1 MHTDSKTGSQ
11 IQGLPLFDWRAVV
24 VRKPETRAGQYLLSR
39 FPIPPGHADLAAGL
53 MGLGPGGG
61 PMTEVNTLAAI
72 WPPTSDVAR
81 EVGQEAERFTELDD
95 NANQTTP
102 ADTPNS
108 NHEPRVRRTRAAT
121 P

>member
-1 MHTDSKTGSQ
+1 MLK
-11 IQGLPLFDWRAVV
+11 
-24 VRKPETRAGQYLLSR
+24 AGTE
-39 FPIPPGHADLAAGL
+39 LATVL
-53 MGLGPGGG
+53 
-61 PMTEVNTLAAI
+61 
-72 WPPTSDVAR
+72 PPTANASR
-81 EVGQEAERFTELDD
+81 EAGQEAERFTELDD

>member
-1 MHTDSKTGSQ
+1 
-11 IQGLPLFDWRAVV
+11 
-24 VRKPETRAGQYLLSR
+24 
-39 FPIPPGHADLAAGL
+39 
-53 MGLGPGGG
+53 
-61 PMTEVNTLAAI
+61 MTEVNTLAAI

-81 EVGQEAERFTELDD
+81 EVGQEAER
-95 NANQTTP
+95 QTTP

>member
-1 MHTDSKTGSQ
+1 MAS
-11 IQGLPLFDWRAVV
+11 
-24 VRKPETRAGQYLLSR
+24 RKG
-39 FPIPPGHADLAAGL
+39 
-53 MGLGPGGG
+53 
-61 PMTEVNTLAAI
+61 MTEGSAFIRFHTLPCNRLEHPCREMSATWSVTNVYFHISTCSQVHNQARRCDALQRH
-72 WPPTSDVAR
+72 PAHCRQVDVAR
-81 EVGQEAERFTELDD
+81 EAGQEAERFTELDD

>member
-1 MHTDSKTGSQ
+1 MPKT
-11 IQGLPLFDWRAVV
+11 RTA
-24 VRKPETRAGQYLLSR
+24 
-39 FPIPPGHADLAAGL
+39 
-53 MGLGPGGG
+53 
-61 PMTEVNTLAAI
+61 LAAI

-81 EVGQEAERFTELDD
+81 EAGHEAERFTELDD

>member
-1 MHTDSKTGSQ
+1 MSSTYTA
-11 IQGLPLFDWRAVV
+11 PVV
-24 VRKPETRAGQYLLSR
+24 
-39 FPIPPGHADLAAGL
+39 HADIKAF
-53 MGLGPGGG
+53 
-61 PMTEVNTLAAI
+61 TAI

-108 NHEPRVRRTRAAT
+108 NHEPRARRTRAAT